1 MMSKLADKWPLFM
14 LRPLFIITE
23 RPFIAYG
30 LTVMI
35 AATIIILSLSPL
47 EALPPAPGSDKLQ
60 HFIAYGA
67 LAMPLS
73 FIYARHLRWYL
84 ISFILLGGLIELVQ
98 PFVNRYGEW
107 ADFGANMAGVML
119 GYMVGRI
126 VFKGMQRLAM

>member
-47 EALPPAPGSDKLQ
+47 EALPPAPGSDKLH